1 MCCNNNCI
9 KWGVK
14 LSEKVTQDN
23 SILMQDAMWDVSM
36 TVYYRKK
43 TGDIVQIV
51 TGIHDMGVYG
61 KEREDFE
68 LIRDFIVVEKDE
80 FILDNMS
87 QFHVDLDTKELIYTP
102 LIDVSRYRMR

>member
-1 MCCNNNCI
+1 MT
-9 KWGVK
+9 
-14 LSEKVTQDN
+14 EKVTQDN

-51 TGIHDMGVYG
+51 TGIQDMNVYG
-61 KEREDFE
+61 KEKEDFE
-68 LIRDFIVVEKDE
+68 LIRDFIVIEKDE